1 MAKTITFP
9 VYVAKNV
16 RGEIIA
22 GPSTDCL
29 RMNIAAES
37 YESFSGVPARTVWV
51 ETLTA
56 QEARIL
62 NGKEE

>member
-9 VYVAKNV
+9 IYEA
-16 RGEIIA
+16 RTLAGEVIA

-29 RMNIAAES
+29 RMNIAAET
-37 YESFSGVPARTVWV
+37 YEGFSGEPTGTFWV

-56 QEARIL
+56 AEAL
-62 NGKEE
+62 VFNGEEE